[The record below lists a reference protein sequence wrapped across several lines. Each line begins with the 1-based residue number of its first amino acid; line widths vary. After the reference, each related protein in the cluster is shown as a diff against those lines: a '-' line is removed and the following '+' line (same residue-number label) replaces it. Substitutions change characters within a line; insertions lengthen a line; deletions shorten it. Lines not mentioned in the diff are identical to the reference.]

1 MQGILL
7 VTVMAVTVE
16 ALVEYGRTILSAAKG
31 GDRTAAI
38 LQGAAVLLSVGL
50 CMLTGADLYGALGI
64 TFVWKPMGCLLTG
77 IFSARG
83 ANYVSDFIGQLR
95 NLLTHTA

>member
-16 ALVEYGRTILSAAKG
+16 ALVEYGRTLMNTAKG
-31 GDRTAAI
+31 GNRATAL
-38 LQGAAVLLSVGL
+38 LQGAAVLLSVGMCL
-50 CMLTGADLYGALGI
+50 LTGADLYGALGI
-64 TFVWKPMGCLLTG
+64 TFIWRPMGCLLTG

-83 ANYVSDFIGQLR
+83 ANYVSDFTGQLR
-95 NLLTHTA
+95 KLLTHTA